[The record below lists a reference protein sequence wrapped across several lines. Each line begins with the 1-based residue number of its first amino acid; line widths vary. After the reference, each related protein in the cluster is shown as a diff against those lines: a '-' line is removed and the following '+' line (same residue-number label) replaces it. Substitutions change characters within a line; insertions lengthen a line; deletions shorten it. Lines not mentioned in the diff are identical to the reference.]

1 MREEEWER
9 ERQRSPSHFCLPSW
23 ALFFIKERGKNLFV
37 LNCDVFGSMSD
48 AEACV
53 GSSFKKKKKNSKK
66 KPKRYLKIL
75 VTKLSF
81 RLLRWI
87 PWLRVLCFQGTDL
100 YKNYRCV
107 HFPLIDFV
115 KTRMARS
122 GLISHYS
129 LLRLP
134 PSTSSPT
141 YKNNTEHLTMTS
153 FERVIINCTFYSVG
167 VLPLSVCVCPSV
179 SPERRYPQISPLSW
193 WMLEWNMVEGGEM
206 VDWF

>member
-1 MREEEWER
+1 MSEWER
-9 ERQRSPSHFCLPSW
+9 KSERESDREAPPISVFLPE
-23 ALFFIKERGKNLFV
+23 LFFSLKKGEKICLYWTV
-37 LNCDVFGSMSD
+37 MSLD
-48 AEACV
+48 QCQMLKRV
-53 GSSFKKKKKNSKK
+53 WGLLLKKK